1 MEQINT
7 SNANQ
12 EPPVIPIGD
21 QFTGTGHASKSTFD
35 DLFM

>member
-7 SNANQ
+7 SNAYQ
-12 EPPVIPIGD
+12 EPQIIPIGD
-21 QFTGTGHASKSTFD
+21 QFTGTAHASKSTFD